1 MSNPKTKPI
10 KIEVFDAPFSLTV
23 IASFTNKA
31 KASTYFKQY
40 PGLYADQV
48 AINDQVILGWDE
60 YDQYI
65 AMAEHGII

>member
-1 MSNPKTKPI
+1 MIGEHTMSNPKTKPI

-31 KASTYFKQY
+31 KASTYFKKH
-40 PGLYADQV
+40 PNLYADQV
-48 AINDQVILGWDE
+48 AIN
-60 YDQYI
+60 DQYI

>member
-1 MSNPKTKPI
+1 MPI

-31 KASTYFKQY
+31 KASTYFKKH
-40 PGLYADQV
+40 PNLYADQV
-48 AINDQVILGWDE
+48 AIN
-60 YDQYI
+60 DQYI